1 MARDLPIGNGS
12 LLVAF
17 DADYRIRDL
26 FFPHVGQENHVG
38 GHVCRFGFFVDGAFS
53 WVGPDWRKALDYEDD
68 TLVTHVRL
76 AHAPL
81 ALDVECRDA
90 VDFHENVMVRAVRVR
105 NLAGRARVVKVF
117 LSHDF
122 RVGDVAIGNTAF
134 YDPQLKAVI
143 HYRGRRYLLAN
154 VSVAEGAGI
163 EEWATG
169 TKDFGG
175 REGTWRD
182 AEDGRLEGNPIAQ
195 GSVDS
200 TIAVTLPLGAGEDRL
215 FYYWL
220 AAGTSYR
227 EVKVIDAVV
236 RDKGPT
242 ALLDRTAHYWRA
254 WLSRSSE
261 TVVALPPHLGRLYR
275 RSLLLIRTH
284 VDHTGGIVAATDS
297 DVLQF
302 GRDTYNYVWPRDGA
316 LTAAALDAAGYGD
329 LSQRFFEFC
338 ARVISGRG
346 YFLHKY
352 NPDRSLGSSWHP
364 WYADNQMQ
372 LPIQEDETA
381 LVLWALWRHF
391 ERWGDV
397 ESLKPL
403 YRPLTIAA
411 AEFLADYRNQRTGL
425 PLPSYDLW
433 EERRGVATFTAAT
446 VVGGLTAAANFAD
459 LFGDTDEAARFR
471 AAAEA
476 VRAGMARHLFVE
488 GAGRFARSLTETGP
502 DLTVDASLFGVFAFG
517 GFAPRDPRVTAT
529 MDAVRERLWVKTA
542 IGGCA
547 RYEGDAFER
556 TTGDPAIPGN
566 PWIICTLWLARHA
579 IEAAT
584 TREELEPARRL
595 LDWVAAR
602 AAPSGV
608 LPEQVD
614 PFDGA
619 ARSVAPLTWSHAEFI
634 LTARRFVE
642 RCAELVA
649 PAKVPTREESTRCAK
664 Q

>member
-17 DADYRIRDL
+17 DADYRVRDL
-26 FFPHVGQENHVG
+26 FFPHVGQENHVD
-38 GHVCRFGFFVDGAFS
+38 GHVCRFGFFVDGRFS
-53 WVGPDWRKALDYEDD
+53 WVGTEWQKTLDYEDA
-68 TLVTHVRL
+68 TLVTQVRL
-76 AHAPL
+76 THEPL
-81 ALDVECRDA
+81 ALAVECRDA
-90 VDFHENVMVRAVRVR
+90 VDFDENVMVREVRVR
-105 NLAGRARVVKVF
+105 NLAGRARVVKAF

-122 RVGDVAIGNTAF
+122 HVGDVATGNTAF

-143 HYRGRRYLLAN
+143 HYRGPRYLLAN
-154 VSVAEGAGI
+154 VSAAERVGV

-169 TKDFGG
+169 TKEFGG

-200 TIAVTLPLGAGEDRL
+200 TIAVTLSLEAGQERQ

-227 EVKVIDAVV
+227 EVQVIDAVV
-236 RDKGPT
+236 RHEGPA
-242 ALLDRTAHYWRA
+242 ALLTRTAHYWRA
-254 WLSRSSE
+254 WLSRSTE
-261 TVVALPPHLGRLYR
+261 TAQALPTPLGRLYR
-275 RSLLLIRTH
+275 RSLLLVRMH
-284 VDHTGGIVAATDS
+284 VDHAGGIVAATDS

-302 GRDTYNYVWPRDGA
+302 GRDTYSYVWPRDGA
-316 LTAAALDAAGYGD
+316 LTAAALDAAGYGE
-329 LSQRFFEFC
+329 LSRQFFVFC
-338 ARVISGRG
+338 GRVISGRG

-352 NPDRSLGSSWHP
+352 NPDGSPGSSWHP
-364 WYADNQMQ
+364 WYADDQMQ

-403 YRPLTIAA
+403 YRPLIVAA
-411 AEFLADYRNQRTGL
+411 AEFLADYRDPQTGL

-433 EERRGVATFTAAT
+433 EERRGVATFTAAA
-446 VVGGLTAAANFAD
+446 VVGGLEAAANFAG
-459 LFGDTDEAARFR
+459 LFGDTGDANDFR

-476 VRAGMARHLFVE
+476 VRAGMARHLWVE
-488 GAGRFARSLTETGP
+488 GAGRFARSLTEAGP
-502 DLTVDASLFGVFAFG
+502 DLTVDASLVGVFAFG
-517 GFAPRDPRVTAT
+517 AFAPRDPRVTAT
-529 MDAVRERLWVKTA
+529 MDAVRERLWVTTP

-547 RYEGDAFER
+547 RYEADAFER
-556 TTGDPAIPGN
+556 TTGDSAIPGN

-579 IEAAT
+579 LETAT
-584 TREELEPARRL
+584 REEELEPARRL
-595 LDWVAAR
+595 LDWAAAR

-634 LTARRFVE
+634 WTARRFVE
-642 RCAELVA
+642 RRAELMA
-649 PAKVPTREESTRCAK
+649 PATMPTHEESTRCATP
-664 Q
+664 